1 MAEHVPGAH
10 GDVRAGPDRG
20 PARRESKW
28 PLSAIVGV
36 AVASSLALV
45 LLMMNLLGI
54 QVASAT
60 YDANVGGS
68 VAEWFGALSTL
79 VTVPVAVFVGV
90 RQLRSL
96 GEQVELGRRQLALEE
111 IERAG
116 RRGAEQAILRDAV
129 RLRVLVLNA
138 ADAPDLATAAELQAV
153 ARWRDEYRQRGWVPD
168 ADGAGWTQGALHRTN
183 AELLDAEPSPLVP
196 KPWFLVAECRN
207 TGAVTVVLT
216 DWTVRVPGGD
226 PAPVGPAGS
235 GARDELRHG
244 EQVRRR
250 IGPEA
255 GLGAAYAKL
264 ADAEAAAAGIH
275 LAVSGWDAADRRLE
289 LSHPRWQ

>member
-1 MAEHVPGAH
+1 MAEDEPGTH
-10 GDVRAGPDRG
+10 GDVRSDPDRG
-20 PARRESKW
+20 PARRERKW

-45 LLMMNLLGI
+45 LLVMNLLGI
-54 QVASAT
+54 QVADAT

-68 VAEWFGALSTL
+68 LAEWFGALSTL

-90 RQLRSL
+90 RQLRSS
-96 GEQVELGRRQLALEE
+96 GEQIELGRRQLALEE

-116 RRGAEQAILRDAV
+116 RRGAEQAIMRDAV

-138 ADAPDLATAAELQAV
+138 ADAADLATAAELQAIS
-153 ARWRDEYRQRGWVPD
+153 RWRDEYRQRGWVPD
-168 ADGAGWTQGALHRTN
+168 DDGAGWTQGTLHRSN
-183 AELLDAEPSPLVP
+183 ADLLDAEPSPLVP
-196 KPWFLVAECRN
+196 KPWFLAAECRN

-216 DWTVRVPGGD
+216 EWTVRAPGGSS
-226 PAPVGPAGS
+226 APVGTGS
-235 GARDELRHG
+235 RDELRHG

-255 GLGAAYAKL
+255 GLVAAYAKL
-264 ADAEAAAAGIH
+264 ADAEADAAGIH
-275 LAVSGWDAADRRLE
+275 LAVNGWDAADRRLE
-289 LSHPRWQ
+289 LSHPRWE